1 MTLEERFM
9 LVVHLKKKKN
19 AADKA
24 TSQVRNCLRPS
35 TGKVFK
41 SHHNPLNLNAA
52 FEHHLLTTG
61 QTALV
66 PDRLSEV

>member
-9 LVVHLKKKKN
+9 LVVHLKKKN

-24 TSQVRNCLRPS
+24 TSQVRNCLWPS

-41 SHHNPLNLNAA
+41 SHHNPFNLNAA

-61 QTALV
+61 LTAVV